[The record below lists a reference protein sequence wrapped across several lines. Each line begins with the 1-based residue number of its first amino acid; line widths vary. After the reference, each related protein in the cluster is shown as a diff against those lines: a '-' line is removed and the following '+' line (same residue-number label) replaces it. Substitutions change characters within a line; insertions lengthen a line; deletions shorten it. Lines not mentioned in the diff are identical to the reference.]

1 MTLKQVPASCCK
13 SNLTDCSSAN
23 PVAVSE
29 IWTED
34 CFVVGLSFVQEHAVY
49 LAGVALGISS
59 LMVGGMASSI
69 HMIFVKPHHSQDM
82 CPLCIQCDQSGPPVD
97 LVLTLSAAGGPLLW
111 LPTAHAG

>member
-59 LMVGGMASSI
+59 LMVGGWDG
-69 HMIFVKPHHSQDM
+69 F
-82 CPLCIQCDQSGPPVD
+82 
-97 LVLTLSAAGGPLLW
+97 
-111 LPTAHAG
+111 

>member
-59 LMVGGMASSI
+59 LMVGGKILGEEDRFRLPPMGFSPSETRLE
-69 HMIFVKPHHSQDM
+69 IFFDFQLISCLNKE
-82 CPLCIQCDQSGPPVD
+82 I
-97 LVLTLSAAGGPLLW
+97 
-111 LPTAHAG
+111 

>member
-69 HMIFVKPHHSQDM
+69 HQNPYLHKICVPYISRKNLFQ
-82 CPLCIQCDQSGPPVD
+82 
-97 LVLTLSAAGGPLLW
+97 LVGMVFSLALFKLSK
-111 LPTAHAG
+111 

>member
-69 HMIFVKPHHSQDM
+69 HQNPY
-82 CPLCIQCDQSGPPVD
+82 
-97 LVLTLSAAGGPLLW
+97 LVEICVPYNISFKNLFQLVGMVFSLALFKLSK
-111 LPTAHAG
+111 